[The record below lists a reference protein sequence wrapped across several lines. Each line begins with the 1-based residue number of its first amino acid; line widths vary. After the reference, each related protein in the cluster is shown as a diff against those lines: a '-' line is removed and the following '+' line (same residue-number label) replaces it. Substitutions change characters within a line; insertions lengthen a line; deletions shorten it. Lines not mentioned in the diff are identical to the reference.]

1 MRWFADRSLE
11 RMRSLLMA
19 IRSRDFSM
27 RFPMEGLR
35 GKERELAEEMN
46 GVVVD
51 FHNELLHQERL
62 YGRYEAMLNTIGTA
76 LIMADNEG
84 KVLWMNKTGVENL
97 CGFRITTLDMLAAVN
112 SELPQSLRNLTPGQ
126 TRLLGLHVGGRETRL
141 KISMVKH
148 RVEGEDTLL
157 YSIEDVH
164 LLVEQNEIEAQR
176 KLVSVLTHEIMN
188 SLSPIISLS
197 NTLCEENLGLDDD
210 VQMAV
215 RAINRRSR
223 GLLTFVENYRRLSRV
238 ATPKPEWTYV
248 RDLFEGI
255 MSLYP
260 DISYN
265 IEEPELQ
272 LRIDRHQVEQVLIN
286 LIKNAVE
293 ACGENPEILISATSD
308 HPGHIFLISVRD
320 NGSGISPD
328 AIDNIFVP
336 FFTTK
341 NGGSGIGL
349 SLSRQ
354 IISMHGGSIKVASEP
369 GSTTFTIMLPLIY
382 RL

>member
-27 RFPMEGLR
+27 RFPVEGLR

-84 KVLWMNKTGVENL
+84 KVLWMNKTGVESL
-97 CGFRITTLDMLAAVN
+97 CGFRITSLDMLAAVN

-126 TRLLGLHVGGRETRL
+126 TRLLGLNVGGRETRL

-164 LLVEQNEIEAQR
+164 LLVEQNEIEA
-176 KLVSVLTHEIMN
+176 
-188 SLSPIISLS
+188 
-197 NTLCEENLGLDDD
+197 
-210 VQMAV
+210 
-215 RAINRRSR
+215 
-223 GLLTFVENYRRLSRV
+223 
-238 ATPKPEWTYV
+238 
-248 RDLFEGI
+248 
-255 MSLYP
+255 
-260 DISYN
+260 
-265 IEEPELQ
+265 
-272 LRIDRHQVEQVLIN
+272 
-286 LIKNAVE
+286 
-293 ACGENPEILISATSD
+293 
-308 HPGHIFLISVRD
+308 
-320 NGSGISPD
+320 
-328 AIDNIFVP
+328 
-336 FFTTK
+336 
-341 NGGSGIGL
+341 
-349 SLSRQ
+349 
-354 IISMHGGSIKVASEP
+354 
-369 GSTTFTIMLPLIY
+369 
-382 RL
+382 